1 MWRALSPQKQ
11 IASVVSV
18 LATIGALFLLTSTAL
33 TPDTDLLY
41 SGLEPAA
48 AGEVVARLEALD
60 VIYEVKGNAI
70 YADKSRR
77 DSLRLELAR
86 DGLPRQSVVGYELF
100 DNLNSFA
107 MTSDMFDTAYWRAKE
122 GELARTL
129 VAMPNI
135 RTARVHL
142 GTQKAT
148 GFTKGA
154 AARSGSVTIAS
165 SGGVSP
171 AQAKAIQYLTALSV
185 SGLNPSDVAV
195 IDTVGGVIAGP
206 GIDDLSMKGGMGEI
220 EQAAQIKADLVSM
233 LEARVGRGNARVSVS
248 LDFEREHST
257 TAERRFDPDGRVV
270 KSQTTNEVTDSA
282 TGTNNSVTVASN
294 LPEGEAGGNQSNADR
309 AETSETVSYEISE
322 IVKNTEIL
330 PGGVKRMTVAVLL
343 NDIITRAEDGTIT
356 RTPRSADEL
365 SSLEALVASAA
376 GLNEDRGD
384 SLTIRSLAYEVPPL
398 IDGIESPGLFAQFLE
413 RYLWSTV
420 QALILALTV
429 LILALFVVRPLLSQK
444 PGEENSALSPLSL
457 SGPAPTPGLEN
468 QGDQNQLPSIAPLGD
483 PLGLPFAGDAMG
495 GNGFAGDAMG
505 GNGFAGDAMAGNGF
519 AGDAMAGNGFVG
531 DLTPDPIEMLKT
543 SVSDHSQAAADLLA
557 QWLEQDEAAAEHG

>member
-11 IASVVSV
+11 IASALSV
-18 LATIGALFLLTSTAL
+18 LATIGALFLLTSAAL
-33 TPDTDLLY
+33 TPETDLLY

-48 AGEVVARLEALD
+48 AGEVIARLEALD

-129 VAMPNI
+129 VAMPNV

-165 SGGVSP
+165 SGGISP
-171 AQAKAIQYLTALSV
+171 QQAKAIQYLTALSV

-206 GIDDLSMKGGMGEI
+206 GIDDSAMKGGMGEI

-270 KSQTTNEVTDSA
+270 KSQTTNEVNDSA

-294 LPEGEAGGNQSNADR
+294 LPEGEAGGNQSNAER

-322 IVKNTEIL
+322 IVKNTEVL

-356 RTPRSADEL
+356 RSERSAEEL
-365 SSLEALVASAA
+365 TSLEALVASAA
-376 GLNEDRGD
+376 GLDEDRGD

-398 IDGIESPGLFAQFLE
+398 IDGVESPSLFAQFLE
-413 RYLWSTV
+413 QYLWSTV
-420 QALILALTV
+420 KALILAFVV

-444 PGEENSALSPLSL
+444 PLQDSGDLMPLSL
-457 SGPAPTPGLEN
+457 SGPNAAPLLEQENAAGQSSQQSITQQVSPPGLEFKD
-468 QGDQNQLPSIAPLGD
+468 GAAETAAA
-483 PLGLPFAGDAMG
+483 GL
-495 GNGFAGDAMG
+495 
-505 GNGFAGDAMAGNGF
+505 
-519 AGDAMAGNGFVG
+519 
-531 DLTPDPIEMLKT
+531 TQDPIDALKA
-543 SVSDHSQAAADLLA
+543 SVTDQTQAAADLLA
-557 QWLEQDEAAAEHG
+557 QWLEQDDVVTENG

>member
-1 MWRALSPQKQ
+1 MSIVNVWRALSPQKQ
-11 IASVVSV
+11 IASALSV
-18 LATIGALFLLTSTAL
+18 LATIGALFLLTSAAL
-33 TPDTDLLY
+33 TPETDLLY

-48 AGEVVARLEALD
+48 AGEVIARLEALD

-129 VAMPNI
+129 VAMPNV

-165 SGGVSP
+165 SGGISP
-171 AQAKAIQYLTALSV
+171 QQAKAIQYLTALSV

-206 GIDDLSMKGGMGEI
+206 GIDDSAMKGGMGEI

-270 KSQTTNEVTDSA
+270 KSQTTNEVNDSA

-294 LPEGEAGGNQSNADR
+294 LPEGEAGGNQSNAER

-322 IVKNTEIL
+322 IVKNTEVL

-356 RTPRSADEL
+356 RSERSAEEL
-365 SSLEALVASAA
+365 TSLEALVASAA
-376 GLNEDRGD
+376 GLDEDRGD

-398 IDGIESPGLFAQFLE
+398 IDG
-413 RYLWSTV
+413 
-420 QALILALTV
+420 
-429 LILALFVVRPLLSQK
+429 LFVVRPLLSQK
-444 PGEENSALSPLSL
+444 PLQDSGDLMPLSL
-457 SGPAPTPGLEN
+457 SGPNAAPLLEQENAAGQSAQQSITQQVSPPGLEFKD
-468 QGDQNQLPSIAPLGD
+468 GAAETAAA
-483 PLGLPFAGDAMG
+483 GL
-495 GNGFAGDAMG
+495 
-505 GNGFAGDAMAGNGF
+505 
-519 AGDAMAGNGFVG
+519 
-531 DLTPDPIEMLKT
+531 TQDPIDALKA
-543 SVSDHSQAAADLLA
+543 SVTDQTQAAADLLA
-557 QWLEQDEAAAEHG
+557 QWLEQDDVVTENG